1 MSAFSVIDLIPGVH
15 IDEKQVAGAIAG
27 VSTSNV
33 AILGPAKRGP
43 IGDPKLVT
51 NLTEYNTK
59 FGEMRGGQPWDHIS
73 GYFASY
79 AVHGF
84 FRNGGKKCYFV
95 RVSNAAY
102 AELDL
107 IDRANADSS
116 LIVRALN
123 VGVSAT
129 TVEVKDA
136 HVVAVGDG
144 VTALRASDPLAGT
157 GAPKDGTVAKVTDAT
172 KFSAGDTV
180 LLDDGGAPSKSERVE
195 ILRTNTTA
203 NTIEFTTNLVN
214 DYLNV
219 APGGATIRIAD
230 LKATEQ
236 EKFRISDVAGIEQ
249 GSYVKIVVGAA
260 SEDLVVSA
268 VDGTTKLVTFESKLK
283 NTYKM
288 DGAVD
293 PPVTVQTLEFTLVVT
308 PQAGAPETYADLS
321 LEARHSNFY
330 RSKIDSSVVEVL
342 PPVQPN
348 TSKPSDN
355 LPLAAVATPLANGKD
370 ETLRTLSANDYQ
382 RALDAL
388 ELEDEVNIVC
398 VPDRVDTAFQ
408 NKVIDHCTA
417 MKDRFAVLDPE
428 PGVDRDA
435 ILVQRG
441 NLNSKKGFGAIY
453 YPRIKITDPDA
464 PPDDPNKTIVIPPSG
479 HIAGVFA
486 RVDKE
491 EGVHVA
497 PANKALR
504 GVVGLERKLSE
515 TDSGTLNEKSVNV
528 LRFARNRGNLIWGAR
543 TLATSTQ
550 WRYTNVRRLLLYI
563 EESIQE
569 GVEPSVFKPNNIPL
583 WEAIKRQVSE
593 FLTRVWAD
601 GALYGREPAEGFS
614 VRVDEELNPPDQIA
628 LGILTVEVQ
637 VRPNPPAEF
646 IVFRII
652 ADTSKAIVQE

>member
-95 RVSNAAY
+95 RVSNAAF
-102 AELDL
+102 AELPL
-107 IDRANADSS
+107 VDRANTDTS

-123 VGVSAT
+123 VGISST
-129 TVEVKDA
+129 MVEVKDDQI
-136 HVVAVGDG
+136 VAVAAG

-180 LLDDGGAPSKSERVE
+180 LLDDGGAPSNSERVE

-203 NTIEFTTNLVN
+203 NTVEFTTKLIN
-214 DYLNV
+214 DYLDV
-219 APGGATIRIAD
+219 TKATIRIAD

-308 PQAGAPETYADLS
+308 PQGGTPETYSKLS
-321 LEARHSNFY
+321 LEARHSKFY
-330 RSKIDSSVVEVL
+330 RSKVESKLVEVL

-348 TSKPSDN
+348 TSKPSAN
-355 LPLAAVATPLANGKD
+355 LPKAAAATLLASGKD
-370 ETLRTLSANDYQ
+370 EILRTLSLSDYK

-398 VPDRVDTAFQ
+398 VPDRFDQAVQQA
-408 NKVIDHCTA
+408 VIDHCQK
-417 MKDRFAVLDPE
+417 MKDRFAILDPE
-428 PGVDRDA
+428 HGLDRDT
-435 ILVQRG
+435 IIDQRG
-441 NLNSKKGFGAIY
+441 KLASDKGFGAIY
-453 YPRIKITDPDA
+453 YPRIKIADPDA

-486 RVDKE
+486 RVDSE

-504 GVVGLERKLSE
+504 GVVGLERKVSE
-515 TDSGTLNEKSVNV
+515 TDSGILNEKSVNV

-543 TLATSTQ
+543 TLATGTQ

-593 FLTRVWAD
+593 FLTSVWAG
-601 GALYGREPAEGFS
+601 GALFGREPAEGFS